1 MESSMSV
8 LSGSTEQTNQAQT
21 VQQDRSAAVLKVAA
35 DNSNDNKNVTED
47 PSRTGTP
54 TSVTGE
60 DDPEE
65 EHGST
70 VAVAATAASTRS
82 TTTARSNSGIIGPYD
97 VLCGRDK
104 SAFNNIGN
112 RRMRV
117 FLSLYLAQYMEAP
130 DRLAKSEMIETVA
143 NTIRQSGGRFL
154 KWSTDTHTYVPLNE
168 KEVHRKCSHAFR
180 DMVAARLA
188 SSSKQQQSLER
199 RRQEEENESITVG
212 SPPQEQQQQ
221 EPQKPARRPRSL
233 VPFHFYPNTTNN
245 SSTLIRSRVASKQR
259 RASAS
264 EVPDAA
270 ASPSTKKRPARRAV
284 SWPNVHPPTEPFTH
298 HPYPPAGASS
308 SRETQETRLQYLAPG
323 PNAHWLLEQ
332 LEPQQQ
338 EQHETDADLAEPNP
352 KKSRSIF
359 PSFQHP
365 DSTATTAAVPS
376 MDNMYNQPLSST
388 MGTATTTT
396 PTNMLSL
403 STSSTSE
410 YNAVRNNLAFIPIF
424 GGTEEEER
432 LLFQDLFESDD
443 NEEEEE
449 DQMRQEWG
457 NGGGGGLEDD
467 MESI

>member
-1 MESSMSV
+1 
-8 LSGSTEQTNQAQT
+8 
-21 VQQDRSAAVLKVAA
+21 
-35 DNSNDNKNVTED
+35 
-47 PSRTGTP
+47 
-54 TSVTGE
+54 
-60 DDPEE
+60 
-65 EHGST
+65 
-70 VAVAATAASTRS
+70 
-82 TTTARSNSGIIGPYD
+82 
-97 VLCGRDK
+97 
-104 SAFNNIGN
+104 
-112 RRMRV
+112 MRV

-180 DMVAARLA
+180 DMVAAR
-188 SSSKQQQSLER
+188 SSKQNQHQQQQQQQSLER
-199 RRQEEENESITVG
+199 RRPEEENESFTVG
-212 SPPQEQQQQ
+212 SPRQEQEQQPT
-221 EPQKPARRPRSL
+221 PQKPARRPRSL
-233 VPFHFYPNTTNN
+233 VPFHFSPNTNN
-245 SSTLIRSRVASKQR
+245 SSTFLRSRVASKQR

-270 ASPSTKKRPARRAV
+270 ASPSTKKRPARRTV

-298 HPYPPAGASS
+298 QYPPTGASS

-323 PNAHWLLEQ
+323 PNANWSLEQ

-352 KKSRSIF
+352 KRSRSIV
-359 PSFQHP
+359 PSFHHP

-388 MGTATTTT
+388 MGTATTT

-410 YNAVRNNLAFIPIF
+410 YNAMRNNLAFIPLF

-443 NEEEEE
+443 DDKEEE

-467 MESI
+467 MESL